1 MENKKYILTN
11 ETIKVEDGSVLYRIR
26 AVKDFGDVHK
36 GDYGGWIES
45 ESNLSQK
52 DDCWVYNEAR
62 VSGNSRVYGHAKVR
76 NNAWVY
82 DYAEVFDYAVIS
94 DSARICGHARIYNH
108 AEVCDYAMVY
118 DYAWIYDKADVSE
131 YSRVYGY
138 ARVFSDVEVYGRAD
152 ICGDAEIESFEDYA
166 VYKNNWS
173 TGRYFTWTRSNNKW
187 AVGCF
192 YGSGEELI
200 KRAYEMS
207 EISGKCYEI
216 IVKAQEAIS
225 NIKNNY

>member
-36 GDYGGWIES
+36 GDYGGWIKS

-62 VSGNSRVYGHAKVR
+62 VSGN
-76 NNAWVY
+76 
-82 DYAEVFDYAVIS
+82 
-94 DSARICGHARIYNH
+94 
-108 AEVCDYAMVY
+108 
-118 DYAWIYDKADVSE
+118 
-131 YSRVYGY
+131 SRVYGY